1 MSTLEPLQYE
11 IEIVDDQHHL
21 PIDSAWLRDVVEE
34 TLKLEQVHSAEIS
47 VALIDNERIHP
58 LNREFLEHDY
68 ATDVLSFLLECE
80 TVGTHDQ
87 VGSGLPLGAGKRLCG
102 EVVVSADMA
111 IERAAEFDWSPREEL
126 VLYVIHGLLH
136 LCGYNDHSDADRE
149 MMRSRESEV
158 LQMWNMKPH
167 DFVSDLPQEK

>member
-1 MSTLEPLQYE
+1 LSTPDPLKYE
-11 IEIVDDQHHL
+11 IEIVDDQQHL
-21 PIDSAWLRDVVEE
+21 PIDADWLRDVVEG

-47 VALIDNERIHP
+47 VAIIDNERIQP
-58 LNREFLEHDY
+58 LNREFLQHDY

-80 TVGTHDQ
+80 TVDPNQRDGT
-87 VGSGLPLGAGKRLCG
+87 SLPLGAGKRISG

-136 LCGYNDHSDADRE
+136 LCGYDDHNDEDRKT
-149 MMRSRESEV
+149 MRSRETEV
-158 LQMWNMKPH
+158 LQSWNITPH
-167 DFVSDLPQEK
+167 DTVPDVNQSE